1 MRAAAVALAVGSLLG
16 GAWLDIAPNR
26 LLPGRPALAVDLLGA
41 WAFLPVALAAA
52 AALLAGRRGAWRWLA
67 LALAGAA
74 LLAAAW
80 LTGSAAAGALA
91 GRGPA
96 ARAMLGAGFWG
107 AASGLLLLALAI
119 AAEIPSRRAA
129 PLIGA
134 ALAIG
139 LVTLGLSGAL
149 DALSPVVEAR
159 ARGDRIAVALVEH
172 LRLAGTALLLALGLA
187 VPLAWA
193 AFRSRAAAQA
203 ADAALGLVQVVPAI
217 ALFALLIP
225 LLSLVLGAVPALRG
239 LGLSALG
246 ATPAL
251 VGVALYAALPLFRAL
266 LAGLTQTDPA
276 AVDAARAMGMSEAR
290 IVAEIRLPLGLPLFF
305 GGLRVAA
312 VQTIGLVT
320 LGGLVGAGGLGAVVF
335 EAMSQ
340 FAPDLIL
347 VAAAPVVALAMA
359 ADGALLGLE
368 RLVRRLEGLA

>member
-1 MRAAAVALAVGSLLG
+1 
-16 GAWLDIAPNR
+16 
-26 LLPGRPALAVDLLGA
+26 
-41 WAFLPVALAAA
+41 
-52 AALLAGRRGAWRWLA
+52 
-67 LALAGAA
+67 
-74 LLAAAW
+74 
-80 LTGSAAAGALA
+80 
-91 GRGPA
+91 
-96 ARAMLGAGFWG
+96 MLGAGFWG